1 MTTVPPGA
9 VFTCLLRCP
18 GPCSGVGKARGRRKV
33 PVDLRLGAERVWLEE
48 LWWEVF
54 GLSGKRIAW
63 RRNQEAKPTTH
74 LLFILLLKSTGQ
86 DGIWARNSHGRPP
99 HGFLCKMEN
108 RPAFPPELFYS
119 GPHSSLE
126 GDKWTLWTS

>member
-1 MTTVPPGA
+1 A
-9 VFTCLLRCP
+9 H
-18 GPCSGVGKARGRRKV
+18 ARFLTSRRNV
-33 PVDLRLGAERVWLEE
+33 R
-48 LWWEVF
+48 WEVF

-119 GPHSSLE
+119 GPHSSLVCTVKP
-126 GDKWTLWTS
+126 GPWYLQGQ